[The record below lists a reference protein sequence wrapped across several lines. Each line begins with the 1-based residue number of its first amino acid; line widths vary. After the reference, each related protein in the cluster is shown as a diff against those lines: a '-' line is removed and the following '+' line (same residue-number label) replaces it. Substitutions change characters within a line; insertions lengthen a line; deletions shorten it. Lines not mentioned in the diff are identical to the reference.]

1 MVKNRVAEELE
12 PLRQPNVKSLTAQVH
27 QHFSPK
33 GRGINLFT
41 AMKKLI
47 SLMGLTLAL
56 SFVPSSK
63 VLADEPTVTKPI
75 VMVVM
80 LEDGTCLPFDH
91 LLTDDEIAEI
101 YDNYY
106 NTKVE
111 KP

>member
-47 SLMGLTLAL
+47 ALMGLTLAL

-80 LEDGTCLPFDH
+80 FEDGTCKPFDH
-91 LLTDDEIAEI
+91 VLTDEEIKAAYKE
-101 YDNYY
+101 YY
-106 NTKVE
+106 TE
-111 KP
+111 RGIEF